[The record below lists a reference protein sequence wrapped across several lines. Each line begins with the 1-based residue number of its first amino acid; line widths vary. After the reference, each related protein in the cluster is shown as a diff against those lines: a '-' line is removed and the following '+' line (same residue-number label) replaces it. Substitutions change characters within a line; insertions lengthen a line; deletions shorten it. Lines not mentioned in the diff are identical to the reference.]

1 MSIAKGLVELM
12 KGSISVT
19 SKKGVG
25 STFEV
30 VIPFKIAPEI
40 VKNAKDSKVSIKG
53 KKVLLVEDNDL
64 NREIAKTLLEDEGVL
79 VSEAVDGLNALKVF
93 EESEIGYFDLILM
106 DVVMP
111 NMNGLSATRAIR
123 ELNRIDSNLPIIA
136 LSANAYAEDIKKTK
150 DAGMDDYVSK
160 PFKIENLVEMIDK
173 YC

>member
-1 MSIAKGLVELM
+1 
-12 KGSISVT
+12 
-19 SKKGVG
+19 
-25 STFEV
+25 
-30 VIPFKIAPEI
+30 
-40 VKNAKDSKVSIKG
+40 
-53 KKVLLVEDNDL
+53 
-64 NREIAKTLLEDEGVL
+64 
-79 VSEAVDGLNALKVF
+79 
-93 EESEIGYFDLILM
+93 
-106 DVVMP
+106 MP

>member
-1 MSIAKGLVELM
+1 M
-12 KGSISVT
+12 
-19 SKKGVG
+19 
-25 STFEV
+25 
-30 VIPFKIAPEI
+30 IPFKIAPEI
-40 VKNAKDSKVSIKG
+40 VKNTKDSKASIKG

-79 VSEAVDGLNALKVF
+79 VSEAVDGLDALKVF

>member
-1 MSIAKGLVELM
+1 M
-12 KGSISVT
+12 
-19 SKKGVG
+19 
-25 STFEV
+25 
-30 VIPFKIAPEI
+30 
-40 VKNAKDSKVSIKG
+40 
-53 KKVLLVEDNDL
+53 
-64 NREIAKTLLEDEGVL
+64 
-79 VSEAVDGLNALKVF
+79 VSEAVDGLDALKVF

-111 NMNGLSATRAIR
+111 NMNGLNATRAIR

-150 DAGMDDYVSK
+150 DAGMNDYVSK

>member
-1 MSIAKGLVELM
+1 M
-12 KGSISVT
+12 
-19 SKKGVG
+19 
-25 STFEV
+25 
-30 VIPFKIAPEI
+30 
-40 VKNAKDSKVSIKG
+40 
-53 KKVLLVEDNDL
+53 
-64 NREIAKTLLEDEGVL
+64 
-79 VSEAVDGLNALKVF
+79 VSETVDGLDALKVF

-111 NMNGLSATRAIR
+111 NMNGLNATRAIR

-150 DAGMDDYVSK
+150 DAGMNDYVSK

>member
-1 MSIAKGLVELM
+1 M
-12 KGSISVT
+12 
-19 SKKGVG
+19 
-25 STFEV
+25 
-30 VIPFKIAPEI
+30 
-40 VKNAKDSKVSIKG
+40 
-53 KKVLLVEDNDL
+53 
-64 NREIAKTLLEDEGVL
+64 
-79 VSEAVDGLNALKVF
+79 KVF

>member
-1 MSIAKGLVELM
+1 M
-12 KGSISVT
+12 
-19 SKKGVG
+19 
-25 STFEV
+25 
-30 VIPFKIAPEI
+30 
-40 VKNAKDSKVSIKG
+40 
-53 KKVLLVEDNDL
+53 
-64 NREIAKTLLEDEGVL
+64 
-79 VSEAVDGLNALKVF
+79 VSEAVDGLDALKVF

>member
-1 MSIAKGLVELM
+1 M
-12 KGSISVT
+12 
-19 SKKGVG
+19 
-25 STFEV
+25 
-30 VIPFKIAPEI
+30 
-40 VKNAKDSKVSIKG
+40 
-53 KKVLLVEDNDL
+53 
-64 NREIAKTLLEDEGVL
+64 
-79 VSEAVDGLNALKVF
+79 VSEAVDGLDALKVF

-111 NMNGLSATRAIR
+111 NMNGLSATRTIR

>member
-1 MSIAKGLVELM
+1 
-12 KGSISVT
+12 
-19 SKKGVG
+19 
-25 STFEV
+25 
-30 VIPFKIAPEI
+30 
-40 VKNAKDSKVSIKG
+40 
-53 KKVLLVEDNDL
+53 
-64 NREIAKTLLEDEGVL
+64 
-79 VSEAVDGLNALKVF
+79 
-93 EESEIGYFDLILM
+93 M